1 MGRWVRFEQQLSTGF
16 GMLEGDRITVYL
28 GDMYGNATATQEVL
42 LTDSV
47 DLLIPCQPTKMIGL
61 ANNSRSIAE
70 KKRHCNAELLAL
82 LHQTVKYLPRERQNY
97 LISDLNF
104 PPREIVS
111 KLSAELTLMP
121 GDLIAC
127 GTGPGAL
134 PMKPGSTIDIEIA
147 GIGTLSNVFH

>member
-70 KKRHCNAELLAL
+70 QNGTATPNYSHYFLKPSNTFLANG
-82 LHQTVKYLPRERQNY
+82 K
-97 LISDLNF
+97 I
-104 PPREIVS
+104 I
-111 KLSAELTLMP
+111 
-121 GDLIAC
+121 
-127 GTGPGAL
+127 
-134 PMKPGSTIDIEIA
+134 
-147 GIGTLSNVFH
+147 